1 MNVTG
6 ALTPVRKT
14 TAIGVVV
21 LLVALLAAW
30 MLVLSPRSDA
40 IAKVNTEIDTA
51 AAANQALRAQIAQR
65 RALEAELPEL
75 RKVSTALD
83 RRFPPTAEQAK
94 LFKMITAAAA
104 AAGIAPQYLTNLTMN
119 PPTTTATGSG
129 ASAQLP
135 GVGTAVGDIASQ
147 TVTMNVGGTPAQIR
161 EMLANLEMLP
171 RAFAVTSVSLTT
183 QSPTAPAAGSTAP
196 VVSGAPEQL
205 VTITGDM
212 FVMPKVVDPT
222 KSSATTAG

>member
-40 IAKVNTEIDTA
+40 IAKVDTETDTA
-51 AAANQALRAQIAQR
+51 AASNQALRAQITQR
-65 RALEAELPEL
+65 RSLEAQLPEL

-94 LFKMITAAAA
+94 LFKMISAAAA
-104 AAGIAPQYLTNLTMN
+104 AAGIAPQYVTNLTMN
-119 PPTTTATGSG
+119 PPTATDTGSG

-135 GVGTAVGDIASQ
+135 GVGAPIGAIASQ
-147 TVTMNVGGTPAQIR
+147 TVTMNVGGSPAQVR
-161 EMLANLEMLP
+161 KMLANLEMLP
-171 RAFAVTSVSLTT
+171 RAFAVTLVSLST
-183 QSPTAPAAGSTAP
+183 QGPAAAAGTTAP
-196 VVSGAPEQL
+196 VVSGASTQIA
-205 VTITGDM
+205 TITGDM

-222 KSSATTAG
+222 KSSTTTTS